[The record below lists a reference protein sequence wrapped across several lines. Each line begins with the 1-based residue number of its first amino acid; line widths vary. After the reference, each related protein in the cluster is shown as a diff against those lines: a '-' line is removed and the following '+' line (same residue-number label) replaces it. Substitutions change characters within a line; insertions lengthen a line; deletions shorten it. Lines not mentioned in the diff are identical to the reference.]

1 MVFPNIGNGWGL
13 IQTMCDDLATCT
25 PNHAWLYPPTSFV
38 IDDTQE
44 ALFDLVDTLLRHGT
58 SVQVNV
64 GQRVGT
70 SWTGTFGARP
80 SHVEDLVRSLDPTI
94 STNQNGHG

>member
-1 MVFPNIGNGWGL
+1 M
-13 IQTMCDDLATCT
+13 A
-25 PNHAWLYPPTSFV
+25 
-38 IDDTQE
+38 
-44 ALFDLVDTLLRHGT
+44 DTLIRHGT

-70 SWTGTFGARP
+70 SWNGAFGART

-94 STNQNGHG
+94 STDQNGHAEGSEFHIMRHPCTT